1 MLIFDANPMLP
12 EFPVFSEFDH
22 GLGSQFFFAI
32 ASTVRT
38 PGLEN
43 ATVMSHPLPCHFLA
57 SSSREALHFA
67 FLKVNRRFTARLC
80 GYAS

>member
-12 EFPVFSEFDH
+12 EFPVSEFDH

-43 ATVMSHPLPCHFLA
+43 ATVMSHPHPSTSLHLRL
-57 SSSREALHFA
+57 REALHFA